1 MITRSPTSTFRRL
14 ANTEALARASARHP
28 RRTIVCWLAIV
39 AAAMAAAAA
48 LLGPALTAESDMTN
62 NPESIR
68 AQALIDQQLPQRRD
82 AEEVVVV
89 RSRMLMAADPAFRA
103 GVGELRRSLLRTGAA
118 VGVGDPYDRTGHP
131 LISRDRH
138 AAMLPVVMG
147 ANPESGVERL
157 IGVVERA
164 DGDAG
169 LDVTITG
176 TYSAER
182 DFMTVAR
189 RDLQQGEARGMGRH
203 PRQRAR
209 ARASTTRAAAQ
220 PHARARASGH
230 R

>member
-62 NPESIR
+62 NPELIR

-138 AAMLPVVMG
+138 AAMLPVVTG
-147 ANPESGVERL
+147 AESR
-157 IGVVERA
+157 
-164 DGDAG
+164 
-169 LDVTITG
+169 
-176 TYSAER
+176 
-182 DFMTVAR
+182 AR
-189 RDLQQGEARGMGRH
+189 RRAAHRRRGARRRRCGAGRH
-203 PRQRAR
+203 DHRHVLGR
-209 ARASTTRAAAQ
+209 TRLHDRRPA
-220 PHARARASGH
+220 
-230 R
+230 